1 MKVLDFIFAA
11 RPMLLL
17 PVWSVYLVS
26 LHYHNELS
34 GGEFSVVDLIVL
46 VGLSLIFSGA
56 YYLNQ
61 VTDYESDK
69 LNNKL
74 GFLQKG
80 MLTEREVMAG
90 YLVVSL
96 VGVGLG
102 LLVSTVTIFL
112 FLAVFLLGYLYSAPP
127 WRLKDR
133 AVFGLIANAV
143 AYGLLVSLSVMPEM
157 TFHNSGLLGWDNPFY
172 FLATVGSIYC
182 VTTVPDREGDKA
194 VGKKTLAVWV
204 GPQVTLAIGFLLM
217 LVATLVAM
225 RSGFALLMYLAGC
238 SSIVVLIALLVPVG
252 EPVLLA
258 AKLPLL
264 LLTVLA
270 GIFYPVYLVFIVALV
285 IATRIYYKRRFN
297 RVYPELA

>member
-1 MKVLDFIFAA
+1 VKVFDFIFAA

-34 GGEFSVVDLIVL
+34 GGGFSVVDLLVL

-61 VTDYESDK
+61 VTDYESDRI
-69 LNNKL
+69 NNKL

-80 MLTEREVMAG
+80 ILTERELMAG
-90 YLVVSL
+90 YLIVSL

-102 LLVSTVTIFL
+102 LLISTVTVFL
-112 FLAVFLLGYLYSAPP
+112 FLAVFVLGYLYSASP

-133 AVFGLIANAV
+133 AVLGLIANAV
-143 AYGLLVSLSVMPEM
+143 AYGLLVSMSVMPEM
-157 TFHNSGLLGWDNPFY
+157 TFDNIGLLGWDNPFY

-194 VGKKTLAVWV
+194 VGKQTLAVWV
-204 GPQVTLAIGFLLM
+204 GPRVTLAIGFVLM
-217 LVATLVAM
+217 VGATVIAM
-225 RSGFALLMYLAGC
+225 RSGFALLMYLAGY
-238 SSIVVLIALLVPVG
+238 SAIVVLIAVLVPYG
-252 EPVLLA
+252 RLLPMA
-258 AKLPLL
+258 AKIPLL

-270 GIFYPVYLVFIVALV
+270 GVFYPVYLVFIVALV
-285 IATRIYYKRRFN
+285 VGTRIYYRRRFN
-297 RVYPELA
+297 RAYPELA